1 MKHLAELTPLIA
13 ERMKAQP
20 SAHWIRELEAA
31 GVPVGPI
38 NRIGDMLAD
47 PQVAA
52 RDMVVEVDHPKAGRT
67 KALGMPVKFSDTPCS
82 VTRAAPLLGQ
92 HTREIL
98 GTLGYSPAEI
108 DSLAS
113 KGAVAIA
120 S

>member
-1 MKHLAELTPLIA
+1 
-13 ERMKAQP
+13 
-20 SAHWIRELEAA
+20 
-31 GVPVGPI
+31 
-38 NRIGDMLAD
+38 
-47 PQVAA
+47 
-52 RDMVVEVDHPKAGRT
+52 
-67 KALGMPVKFSDTPCS
+67 